1 MYAADLGAIEDPDS
15 LRIKNTVRL
24 KFRIHAV
31 PIWVNDPTGKCVYF
45 EAAVIVRRV

>member
-15 LRIKNTVRL
+15 LGIKNTLRL

-31 PIWVNDPTGKCVYF
+31 PIWINDRARKCVHF
-45 EAAVIVRRV
+45 ESAVGRAS